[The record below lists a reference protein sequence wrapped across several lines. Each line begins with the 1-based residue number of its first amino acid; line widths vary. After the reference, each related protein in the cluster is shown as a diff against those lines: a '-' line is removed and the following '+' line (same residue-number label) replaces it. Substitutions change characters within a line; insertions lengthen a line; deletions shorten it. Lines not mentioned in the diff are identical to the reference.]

1 MQYVVDALSLGSLYA
16 LFALGIAL
24 VFGVMRLINFAHG
37 ELIMVGGYALVLLGD
52 LPSAATIALMAV
64 VVVSLGLAME
74 RTAFRPIRGA
84 DPETLL
90 VASFA
95 ASFFLQSLAILTLG
109 ALPRSASVLSG
120 LNTPLTVAGLEI
132 RGLDIVTVAA
142 TVALMTALALF
153 LRTRTGV
160 QLRAASEN
168 FQMAR
173 LLGVASNRVIA
184 ISFGISAFLAAVAAL
199 ILVAQTGVVDP
210 TIGVAPVL
218 AAFIAVIIG
227 GIGNLTGAVLG
238 GYALGTVTVLLQ
250 AALPLELRSF
260 RDAFVFLVVL
270 LVLVLRPQGLL
281 RPRAPATRV

>member
-37 ELIMVGGYALVLLGD
+37 ELIMVGGYALVLLAD
-52 LPSAATIALMAV
+52 LPGAAKIALMAV

-95 ASFFLQSLAILTLG
+95 ASFLLQSLAILTLG

-120 LNTPLTVAGLEI
+120 LNSPLTVVGVEI

-142 TVALMTALALF
+142 TAALMAGLALF

-238 GYALGTVTVLLQ
+238 GYALGTVTVALQ

-270 LVLVLRPQGLL
+270 LVLILRPEGLL
-281 RPRAPATRV
+281 RPRAPAARV